1 MHGHGEAPHSGSL
14 STPGGAIH
22 WLCQSGAAPASPDAL
37 SPEERTAFDALKSDK
52 RRRDWLL
59 GRLTA
64 KRLLR
69 RVLADLGRDLPPDGI
84 VVLRHADG
92 WPQVSLPALG
102 DAAPALTLS
111 ISHAGEWAFCAA
123 MLGQNQALGCD
134 IEAIEPR
141 SDGFIEDY
149 FTAAERELVAQAES
163 LRYVYANAIWSSK
176 EAALKAIRR
185 GLAEDTRIVTCLP
198 QGTDLTDG
206 RVAATRPS
214 VRSLANDWQPL
225 LIHWERP
232 ERALP
237 ALAGWWRELD
247 GFVLTIAV
255 AGRPNG

>member
-1 MHGHGEAPHSGSL
+1 MNRLTTYPTNRPPALPLPAGGLLSSYNPATMYGEAHSGSL
-14 STPGGAIH
+14 TTPGGAIY
-22 WLCQSGAAPASPDAL
+22 WLCQNGAAHASPDTTGGSL
-37 SPEERTAFDALKSDK
+37 SPEELAAFAALKTDK

-69 RVLADLGRDLPPDGI
+69 RVLADLGHDLPPDGI

-111 ISHAGEWAFCAA
+111 ISHAGKWAFCAA
-123 MLGQNQALGCD
+123 MLGESRPLGCD

-149 FTAAERELVAQAES
+149 FTAAERELVAQAFS
-163 LRYVYANAIWSSK
+163 LHHVYANAIWSGK

-185 GLAEDTRIVTCLP
+185 GLAEDTR
-198 QGTDLTDG
+198 
-206 RVAATRPS
+206 
-214 VRSLANDWQPL
+214 
-225 LIHWERP
+225 
-232 ERALP
+232 
-237 ALAGWWRELD
+237 
-247 GFVLTIAV
+247 
-255 AGRPNG
+255 